1 MMTCENR
8 EELPGPDTLSELYSR
23 YTRRKHLFIISLVLL
38 ILLLAG
44 IAATVGTA
52 GISVA
57 DVYASLLGKVFPA
70 GIEGNPVADLC
81 LWKLRLPRIC
91 MAVCAGIALGSVG
104 AVMQSIMKNPLADP
118 YMMGIQ
124 SAAGF
129 GASVAIICG
138 SGIIGGYYLVVG
150 NAFLFSLVAVGV
162 IVLLSEMRGATAET
176 MILNGIAVM
185 FFFTAMTTFIQYF
198 AEAET
203 VKSAMFWAVGDLG
216 RITRGDFI
224 IVVPLV
230 ICCFVVLFLRASD
243 LNILSAGDETAKSLG
258 IQVRKVRLILMII
271 SSLLVSGVVCFTGA
285 IGFVG
290 LVSPHITRMI
300 IGGDNRF
307 VLPAAG
313 MVGAVL
319 LIISD
324 TIARTVLSPAV
335 VPVGVI
341 TAFLGVPF
349 FVYLIMVRKGEF
361 W

>member
-1 MMTCENR
+1 MKCYSH
-8 EELPGPDTLSELYSR
+8 EELSGPQSLRNVYSR
-23 YTRRKHLFIISLVLL
+23 YIRRKHLFILSLIIAIIVL
-38 ILLLAG
+38 IG
-44 IAATVGTA
+44 IAASFGTA
-52 GISVA
+52 DISIT
-57 DVYASLLGKVFPA
+57 DVYASLLGKLFGA
-70 GIEGNPVADLC
+70 GSGGSQVADIC

-91 MAVCAGIALGSVG
+91 MAICAGIALGVTG
-104 AVMQSIMKNPLADP
+104 AVMQSILKNPLADP

-129 GASVAIICG
+129 GASVAIIFG
-138 SGIIGGYYLVVG
+138 TGVIGGYFLVVG

-176 MILNGIAVM
+176 MILTGIAVM
-185 FFFTAMTTFIQYF
+185 FFFSAMTTFIQYF
-198 AEAET
+198 ADAEA
-203 VKSAMFWAVGDLG
+203 VKSAIFWAVGDLG
-216 RITRGDFI
+216 KTNWRDFI

-230 ICCFVVLFLRASD
+230 ICCFILLYMRARD

-258 IQVRKVRLILMII
+258 IPVRKIRILLMIV
-271 SSLLVSGVVCFTGA
+271 SSLLVSGVVCFIGA

-290 LVSPHITRMI
+290 LVSPHICRMI
-300 IGGDNRF
+300 IGGDNQY
-307 VLPAAG
+307 VLPASG
-313 MVGAVL
+313 LVGAVL

-324 TIARTVLSPAV
+324 TIARTILSPAV

-349 FVYLIMVRKGEF
+349 FLYLIMVRKGEF